1 MNECEYGEIGRHKRL
16 KISRFRKGRAGS
28 IPATRTIYRYMM
40 KIIVNGSFDIVHLGH
55 IRLLQYAKSFP
66 SAYVYVLIDTDRRI
80 KELKGT
86 DRPINTEYERAT
98 LLSELKLV
106 DRVDIFDTDE
116 ELVNLIRNY
125 DPDIMIKGSDY
136 RNKPII
142 GAEFCKEI
150 RFYDRLERYST
161 TNKIQDITNR

>member
-1 MNECEYGEIGRHKRL
+1 MRT
-16 KISRFRKGRAGS
+16 GS
-28 IPATRTIYRYMM
+28 TPVTRTIYKCMT

-142 GAEFCKEI
+142 GADFCKQI
-150 RFYDRLERYST
+150 KFYDRLEQYST
-161 TNKIQDITNR
+161 TNKIQDIANR